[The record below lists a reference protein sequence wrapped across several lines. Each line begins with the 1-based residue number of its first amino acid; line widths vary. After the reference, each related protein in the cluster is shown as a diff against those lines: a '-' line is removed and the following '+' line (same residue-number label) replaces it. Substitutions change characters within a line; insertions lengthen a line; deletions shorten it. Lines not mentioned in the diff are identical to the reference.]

1 VNDAAQHRRRTLNR
15 AVLWTLAAILLL
27 VWYVA
32 SPPLLGTFI
41 AERVPATVPLL
52 EIFYAP
58 LEYYWSHPEL
68 PGSTLYGK
76 YVDWC
81 QALMEGASN

>member
-1 VNDAAQHRRRTLNR
+1 MTDASQHRRRLLKR
-15 AVLWTLAAILLL
+15 GLLGTLAAVLLL

-32 SPPLLGTFI
+32 SPPLVGTFL

-52 EIFYAP
+52 EMFYAP

-68 PGSTLYGK
+68 PGSELYGE

-81 QALMEGASN
+81 QELMAGVSD

>member
-1 VNDAAQHRRRTLNR
+1 MSDVNRDRRRILRR
-15 AVLWTLAAILLL
+15 AVLGTLAAVLLL

-32 SPPLLGTFI
+32 SPPLLGTLI
-41 AERVPATVPLL
+41 AERVPAAIPLL

-68 PGSTLYGK
+68 PGSSLYGE

-81 QALMEGASN
+81 QALMEGVSN

>member
-1 VNDAAQHRRRTLNR
+1 MSDANRDRRRMLKR
-15 AVLWTLAAILLL
+15 GVLWTLSAVLLL

-32 SPPLLGTFI
+32 SPPLLGPFT
-41 AERVPATVPLL
+41 AERVPAAIPLL

-68 PGSTLYGK
+68 PGSSLYGE